1 MATRSPKEEASRTTV
16 VWLMR
21 ASGPMVMVYNQ
32 RLDIRNVVGQES
44 TSERLVDGSERS
56 VEQKD
61 RTAPHKEESMWGPT
75 RINKFGRR
83 EVG

>member
-1 MATRSPKEEASRTTV
+1 MATRKPKEEANRTMV
-16 VWLMR
+16 VWLMW
-21 ASGPMVMVYNQ
+21 ASGPAAMVYNQ
-32 RLDIRNVVGQES
+32 RLDIRTVVGQES

-61 RTAPHKEESMWGPT
+61 RTAPHKEQSMWGPT
-75 RINKFGRR
+75 RINKFERI

>member
-1 MATRSPKEEASRTTV
+1 MATRRPKEEASRTTV

-21 ASGPMVMVYNQ
+21 ASGPVVMVYNQ
-32 RLDIRNVVGQES
+32 RLDIRIVVGQES

-61 RTAPHKEESMWGPT
+61 RTAPQKEKSMWGPT

>member
-1 MATRSPKEEASRTTV
+1 
-16 VWLMR
+16 
-21 ASGPMVMVYNQ
+21 MVYNQ
-32 RLDIRNVVGQES
+32 RLDIRIVVGQES

-75 RINKFGRR
+75 RINKFG
-83 EVG
+83 E